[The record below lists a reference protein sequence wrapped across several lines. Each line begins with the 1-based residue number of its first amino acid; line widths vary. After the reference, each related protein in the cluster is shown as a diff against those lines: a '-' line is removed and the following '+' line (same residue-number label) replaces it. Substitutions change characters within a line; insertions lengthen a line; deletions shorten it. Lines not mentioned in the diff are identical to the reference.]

1 MFEQSFYSTDIPAE
15 PTRPG
20 EFLHNYELRNWNFS
34 PRIYKIIAAS
44 AIFNILAIL
53 IVGQTSLLTM
63 KGCESPLVGRV
74 CQVLD
79 TVYVGSMLFGTDRE
93 YVDAIYDKTDL
104 QDAEITYI
112 DVSNVTPPLS
122 YPEGYFQLAN
132 PVQYAM
138 LQQQAANPA
147 PFDTS
152 SFQGLTTSPSTS
164 GDLRNKPAQTPTPNP
179 DVVEGPLP
187 TIGDSGGD
195 PAQRPASRARGN
207 RKNPRGEPNKQPGNT
222 ETAAEPT
229 PTANPTDPVAGIEK
243 FNTRPYKDLGRMVID
258 LLGKNLLQLD
268 ADFILRARGRLN
280 DNARLDPKTFDWIEV
295 KSSNKEMVEVLKRSI
310 EAISESG
317 QLQYLKALS
326 GKDLDLDIRQDNV
339 NLTAVVQS
347 ELENDNRAKSIA
359 SGLQVFIAGAK
370 YKKEKGI
377 REMEIANDPN
387 KARELQDDKDDLE
400 LLNRV
405 QVTSE
410 GKRLV
415 IKFLVPQDVA
425 QKMIE
430 RKLAEQ
436 QAEIQKSNGT
446 SLTKPNDNT
455 AKK

>member
-1 MFEQSFYSTDIPAE
+1 
-15 PTRPG
+15 
-20 EFLHNYELRNWNFS
+20 
-34 PRIYKIIAAS
+34 
-44 AIFNILAIL
+44 
-53 IVGQTSLLTM
+53 
-63 KGCESPLVGRV
+63 
-74 CQVLD
+74 
-79 TVYVGSMLFGTDRE
+79 
-93 YVDAIYDKTDL
+93 
-104 QDAEITYI
+104 
-112 DVSNVTPPLS
+112 
-122 YPEGYFQLAN
+122 
-132 PVQYAM
+132 
-138 LQQQAANPA
+138 
-147 PFDTS
+147 
-152 SFQGLTTSPSTS
+152 
-164 GDLRNKPAQTPTPNP
+164 
-179 DVVEGPLP
+179 
-187 TIGDSGGD
+187 
-195 PAQRPASRARGN
+195 
-207 RKNPRGEPNKQPGNT
+207 
-222 ETAAEPT
+222 
-229 PTANPTDPVAGIEK
+229 
-243 FNTRPYKDLGRMVID
+243 
-258 LLGKNLLQLD
+258 
-268 ADFILRARGRLN
+268 
-280 DNARLDPKTFDWIEV
+280 
-295 KSSNKEMVEVLKRSI
+295 MVEVLKRSI